1 MLQYLHYR
9 HSIRLKEYDY
19 RRNGL
24 YFVTVCVQNMECVF
38 GEISNGEMVL
48 NEYGK
53 IIQTVWNK
61 LPQHY
66 TNVQLGEFVVM
77 PNHIHGI
84 IVITDTDTPVGAGF
98 KPAHLSCRFATVGAG
113 WGERAGLNPAPT
125 HGLTEIVRALK
136 TFSARQIN
144 KIRGTV
150 GERLWQRNYYEHIIR
165 NADEHHKIATYILNN
180 PANWLNDKFSK

>member
-9 HSIRLKEYDY
+9 RSMRLKGYDY
-19 RRNGL
+19 CRKGL
-24 YFVTVCVQNMECVF
+24 YFITVCVQNRECLF

-53 IIQTVWNK
+53 IIQTVWNE

-84 IVITDTDTPVGAGF
+84 IVITDTAVGAG
-98 KPAHLSCRFATVGAG
+98 LGVVGAG
-113 WGERAGLNPAPT
+113 LKPAPT

-144 KIRGTV
+144 KMRGTV

-165 NADEHHKIATYILNN
+165 NADAHHKIATYILNN
-180 PANWLNDKFSK
+180 PANWLNDKFSQ